1 LVNENTAVIRGG
13 GVDRLSISSFTMKG
27 FATVTPSVGADANQN
42 GKNDVLLLRPHG
54 KVTVVGV
61 LKPEGSMAACI
72 TPENYDTTQPVLGGN
87 ITMGTPQNCQK
98 FTVTPNG
105 SEQWEIGN
113 NGFLKQTP

>member
-1 LVNENTAVIRGG
+1 M
-13 GVDRLSISSFTMKG
+13 DRLSISSFTMKG
-27 FATVTPSVGADANQN
+27 SVTVTPSAREDANKPC
-42 GKNDVLLLRPHG
+42 KNDVFLPVNG
-54 KVTVVGV
+54 KITVVGV